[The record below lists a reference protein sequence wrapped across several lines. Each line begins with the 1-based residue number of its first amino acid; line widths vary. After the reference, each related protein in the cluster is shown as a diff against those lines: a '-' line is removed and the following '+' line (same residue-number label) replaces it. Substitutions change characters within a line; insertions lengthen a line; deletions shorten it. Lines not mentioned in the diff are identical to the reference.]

1 MGRATI
7 LLHGLGAILIGALSS
22 VGAQAQVFLTGSEIT
37 GQRVDISVNG
47 STNAVYFDQGG
58 SARIIAV
65 DGSQVN
71 GTWFVRDGSICLAA
85 AGAEECWAYRSQFQA
100 GQAVVLTSNCGTQAT
115 WVPLATTL
123 PPKPVQIQQAGERG

>member
-7 LLHGLGAILIGALSS
+7 LLHGFGAILVAALCS
-22 VGAQAQVFLTGSEIT
+22 VEAQAQVFLTGSEIT

-58 SARIIAV
+58 GARIIAV
-65 DGSQVN
+65 DGTQVN
-71 GTWFVRDGSICLAA
+71 GRWFVRDGSICLAA
-85 AGAEECWAYRSQFQA
+85 QGAEECWVYQTQFEA
-100 GQAVVLTSNCGTQAT
+100 GQAVVLTSNCGTEAT

-123 PPKPVQIQQAGERG
+123 PPKPVRIQQAGERG